1 MGKKKDQNSSL
12 SERLKKR
19 YRLVVLDDET
29 LGEVRTHRITGL
41 MTLLIMTIMALVVAS
56 LAIALL
62 CFTPLKHLVP
72 GYADVKNNYAYQELV
87 DQLDVIEGE
96 LEAQRV
102 YTNGVKNLL
111 NPSGLNVNA
120 TEENNPNIRNSS
132 TNSSNQTNSSN
143 KLSLEHYYFC
153 SPLKGEIS
161 ASFDLDKK
169 HFGTDIVAEKNTPVK
184 SILAG
189 VVIDASQSIETGKS
203 ISIQHNNDVISVYK
217 HNSTLLKKIGE
228 RVKTGEAIAII
239 GNTGEHSSGP
249 HVHLELWSNGRAVDP
264 AHYLSFDY

>member
-1 MGKKKDQNSSL
+1 MSNKKDQNISL
-12 SERLKKR
+12 SERLKKK
-19 YRLVVLDDET
+19 YRLVILDDET

-41 MTLLIMTIMALVVAS
+41 MTLLLISIIAFVVAS
-56 LAIALL
+56 IAISLL

-87 DQLDVIEGE
+87 AHLDDIESE

-111 NPSGLNVNA
+111 NPSGLKVNSV
-120 TEENNPNIRNSS
+120 EENDSIIRN
-132 TNSSNQTNSSN
+132 NSINDSNQTNSSN

-153 SPLKGEIS
+153 LPLKGEIS
-161 ASFDLDKK
+161 APFDLDKK
-169 HFGTDIVAEKNTPVK
+169 HFGIDIVAEKNTPVK

-189 VVIDASQSIETGKS
+189 VIIDANQSIETGKS
-203 ISIQHNNDVISVYK
+203 ISIQHNNDLISVYK

-264 AHYLSFDY
+264 AHYLSF